1 MPDVDKRLLGAL
13 IAGVFIGALDLT
25 ILVPALPHIGESF
38 QLSPVAASTTLS
50 VYAAFYAGTVP
61 LVSKLSDLKGYK
73 PFFLASFLLFGIG
86 SVVAAL
92 APNLAV
98 LVSGRV
104 IQAIGGGGL
113 FPLAQATV
121 GTTVPEEERG
131 TVFGILLGVFAV
143 GAVLG
148 PNLGGFLVQEADWR
162 WIFWIHVP
170 LVIGGALCLRN
181 QELPQGNPH
190 EAIDWG
196 GAVLVAL
203 TFGSIVLSLESLRD
217 LGEFGFFSFR
227 IGGFILLSLIGLG
240 LIIPYEHR
248 QEEPILNFHLIGTKA
263 IAPLLLVSTLVG
275 YALLG
280 GVVFLPLYVQLTFGA
295 SALGAGAA
303 LNAAAFGLGTSSWF
317 AGDLTNDTGPK
328 PLVISG
334 MALIAVGL
342 LGMILLHTNLWGLL
356 AGLLVLGAGLG
367 LAQGPM
373 SHLGLALT
381 PPRDRGQIA
390 GLLSVT
396 RSMGGA
402 LGITVAGL
410 LLDQASN
417 RVAAQLSDQ
426 NAAHLMTRVWGSIG
440 SLEETAPALGA
451 VEQSIQDT
459 LGAGIIHGW
468 TTALAAAVVGLLA
481 AVLLKN
487 KQEAPA
493 EMEAQR

>member
-1 MPDVDKRLLGAL
+1 MPDVDRKLLGAL
-13 IAGVFIGALDLT
+13 VIGVFIGALDLT

-38 QLSPVAASTTLS
+38 QLSPVAASTALS
-50 VYAAFYAGTVP
+50 VYAAFYAATVP

-73 PFFLASFLLFGIG
+73 PFFLGSFVLFGGG

-92 APNLAV
+92 APNLAILV
-98 LVSGRV
+98 LGRV

-121 GTTVPEEERG
+121 GTVVSEEERG
-131 TVFGILLGVFAV
+131 TVFGILLGVFAL

-170 LVIGGALCLRN
+170 LAAAGVGLLRK
-181 QELPQGNPH
+181 QDLPKGTPH
-190 EAIDWG
+190 GEIDWW
-196 GAVLVAL
+196 GAVLVAI

-217 LGEFGFFSFR
+217 LGEMSLFSFR

-240 LIIPYEHR
+240 ILIPLEKR
-248 QEEPILNFHLIGTKA
+248 QEEPILSIGLISSKA
-263 IAPLLLVSTLVG
+263 IAPLLLVSLLVG

-280 GVVFLPLYVQLTFGA
+280 AVVFLPLYVQIMFGA
-295 SALGAGAA
+295 SALGAGAV
-303 LNAAAFGLGTSSWF
+303 LNAAAIGLGASSWI
-317 AGDLTNDTGPK
+317 AGELTNKTGAK

-334 MALIAVGL
+334 MGLIIIGL
-342 LGMILLHTNLWGLL
+342 LGMILLQSSLWGILG
-356 AGLLVLGAGLG
+356 GLLILGGGLG

-381 PPRDRGQIA
+381 PEKDRGQIA

-402 LGITVAGL
+402 LGITVAGIT
-410 LLDQASN
+410 LDDASS
-417 RVAAQLSDQ
+417 RIAAQLPEQDSAD
-426 NAAHLMTRVWGSIG
+426 LMTQVWGSIG
-440 SLEETAPALGA
+440 NLESLQQSMTSLG
-451 VEQSIQDT
+451 QTIRDT
-459 LGAGIIHGW
+459 LGAGLVDGW
-468 TTALAAAVVGLLA
+468 YTALAAGVLGLLVA
-481 AVLLKN
+481 LMLKN
-487 KQEAPA
+487 KQEVPEDAA
-493 EMEAQR
+493 SD